1 MIACDRPRSLSYSW
15 RVPYDPEA
23 AAETPS
29 RVAWKIEAMGDSCRL
44 TLTHDQFRE
53 DSVVFD
59 NV

>member
-1 MIACDRPRSLSYSW
+1 
-15 RVPYDPEA
+15 VPYDPEA